1 MSGTLYI
8 VATPIGNLEDITLR
22 ALNTLKAVDL
32 IACEDTRQTLKLLRH
47 YNISDKPL
55 FAYHNFNERTATERI
70 ISELLQGKSVAL
82 VSDAGT
88 PSISDPGFF
97 LVRAAHEHGLRVVP
111 IAGVSALTAAISVS
125 PIPIRYF
132 HFEGFLPQKKGRQT
146 RLKHLA
152 LLGSTVIF
160 YESPHRLLKLLDEL
174 ALHFGN
180 PTVMIARELTK
191 LHEEILL
198 GSPAELKAKF
208 ESKKVLGECVV
219 IVHCKTTSRSESSSD
234 DFSENTSTESY
245 ADL

>member
-22 ALNTLKAVDL
+22 ALNTLKAADL

-47 YNISDKPL
+47 YSISDKTL
-55 FAYHNFNERTATERI
+55 FAYHNFNERTATERLLA
-70 ISELLQGKSVAL
+70 ELLHGKSVAL

-97 LVRAAHEHGLRVVP
+97 LIRAAYEHQVRVVP
-111 IAGVSALTAAISVS
+111 IAGISALTAAVSVS

-146 RLKHLA
+146 RLKYLA
-152 LLGSTVIF
+152 SLGSTVVF
-160 YESPHRLLKLLDEL
+160 YESPHRILKLLDEL
-174 ALHFGN
+174 IEYFNN

-191 LHEEILL
+191 LHEEIVL
-198 GSPAELKAKF
+198 GSAAELKAKF
-208 ESKKVLGECVV
+208 SSKKILGEFVV
-219 IVHCKTTSRSESSSD
+219 IVHPKNISN
-234 DFSENTSTESY
+234 DFSEKNSTESDDY
-245 ADL
+245 S

>member
-32 IACEDTRQTLKLLRH
+32 IACEDTRHTLKLLRH
-47 YNISDKPL
+47 YGISDKPL

-70 ISELLQGKSVAL
+70 IAELLEGKSVAL

-97 LVRAAHEHGLRVVP
+97 LVRAAHEHSLPVVP
-111 IAGVSALTAAISVS
+111 VPGISALTAAVSVS

-146 RLKHLA
+146 RLKYLA
-152 LLGSTVIF
+152 SLGSTVIL

-191 LHEEILL
+191 VHEEILL
-198 GSPAELKAKF
+198 GSPKELKAKF
-208 ESKKVLGECVV
+208 ESKKILGEFVV
-219 IVHCKTTSRSESSSD
+219 IVHSENASHTESTSD
-234 DFSENTSTESY
+234 NFSEHNLTQNH

>member
-22 ALNTLKAVDL
+22 ALNTLKTVDL

-70 ISELLQGKSVAL
+70 IAELLQGKSVAL

-97 LVRAAHEHGLRVVP
+97 LVRAAYTHELRVVP
-111 IAGVSALTAAISVS
+111 IPGISALTAAVSVS

-152 LLGSTVIF
+152 SLGSTIIF
-160 YESPHRLLKLLDEL
+160 YESPHRILKLLDEL
-174 ALHFGN
+174 QEYFVN

-208 ESKKVLGECVV
+208 ESKKILGEFVV
-219 IVHCKTTSRSESSSD
+219 IVHCEHTSNSASPSD
-234 DFSENTSTESY
+234 DFSENNPTNTD
-245 ADL
+245 ADF

>member
-47 YNISDKPL
+47 YSILDKAL
-55 FAYHNFNERTATERI
+55 LTYHSFNERTATERI
-70 ISELLQGKSVAL
+70 IAELLQGKSVAL

-97 LVRAAHEHGLRVVP
+97 LVRAAYERGLRVVP
-111 IAGVSALTAAISVS
+111 VPGISALTAAVSVS

-132 HFEGFLPQKKGRQT
+132 HFEGFLPQKKGRHT

-152 LLGSTVIF
+152 SLGSTIIF
-160 YESPHRLLKLLDEL
+160 YESPHRILKLLDEL
-174 ALHFGN
+174 QEYFGN

-208 ESKKVLGECVV
+208 ASKKILGEFVV
-219 IVHCKTTSRSESSSD
+219 IVHCEHAAD
-234 DFSENTSTESY
+234 SENPSDNSSENNPTNTD
-245 ADL
+245 ADF